1 MLIGSAVLAV
11 IVLFFV
17 FFIFYKRSMLV
28 KLFSLDAAPSSEA
41 LQEQL
46 NQTAET
52 VVKRLEAEIAHLEFL
67 LEEVENKSAILERQ
81 LITAET
87 LISRFD
93 SAEFSWQ
100 QPHIDVEQEAIV
112 PEVEVSVPELEGAEQ
127 RINVSHIDQAV
138 IEKRNLVAAM
148 LEQGYTITE
157 IARATSM
164 GKGEI
169 LLLINLHKK

>member
-11 IVLFFV
+11 IVLFFI
-17 FFIFYKRSMLV
+17 FFIFYKRNMLV
-28 KLFSLDAAPSSEA
+28 KLFSLDAANSSEA

-46 NQTAET
+46 NQTADT
-52 VVKRLEAEIAHLEFL
+52 IVKRLEAEIVRLEFL
-67 LEEVENKSAILERQ
+67 LDEAENKSSVLERQ

-87 LISRFD
+87 FISRFD
-93 SAEFSWQ
+93 SEAFSRQ
-100 QPHIDVEQEAIV
+100 QPHIDVKQDAII
-112 PEVEVSVPELEGAEQ
+112 PELVETPQQEPEEKSEAA
-127 RINVSHIDQAV
+127 SKIDQAV
-138 IEKRNLVAAM
+138 MEKRKLVAAM

-157 IARATSM
+157 IAKATSM

>member
-17 FFIFYKRSMLV
+17 FFIFYKRTMLI
-28 KLFSLDAAPSSEA
+28 KLFSLDAANSSEA

-46 NQTAET
+46 NQTADA
-52 VVKRLEAEIAHLEFL
+52 VIKRLEAEIARLEFL
-67 LEEVENKSAILERQ
+67 LDEAENKSSVLERQ

-87 LISRFD
+87 IISRFD
-93 SAEFSWQ
+93 SEEFSRQ
-100 QPHIDVEQEAIV
+100 QSHIDIKQEAIV
-112 PEVEVSVPELEGAEQ
+112 PELTEAVYEEPEEKKAAA
-127 RINVSHIDQAV
+127 NSIDQAV
-138 IEKRNLVAAM
+138 MDKRNLVSAM

-157 IARATSM
+157 IAKATSM